1 MHAFIT
7 WLNAYPYNNFPD
19 YTQSLLFAGIIV
31 WIFFRQEKTSVK
43 VKNFL
48 LSFLLSFN
56 TANIFAALINSLINS
71 SFPNKGLSSF
81 FVASF
86 ALLLTVIPIG
96 ELFRNFVGKRKT
108 VFLFIYAQFFVSN
121 CLGMIIAYT
130 VFQRFL
136 ITIILSIAILLGFR
150 QEIRYMAQEKTMLST
165 DRRFIFS
172 TIFFMALMTAEAEMP
187 RIVLDGS
194 KDGAVNSLA
203 IGVSIVGIFLTV
215 MYNVIMKFSFY
226 SISTYETYLR
236 EHYNDV
242 ITPAK
247 NLSYLSDHAVELVEY
262 YERKGVQAVVFYTDI
277 LNFRDINIL
286 HGYEAGS
293 HVLKLIAEKL
303 MAAFP
308 DGIIIRMSSDH
319 FAGIVPLDGAIER
332 FDQIRKDVE
341 DLSLDETLLLNIGV
355 YQLSHNFTTDP
366 SKYLMRSID
375 LAATAMRHIPQ
386 GSKEH
391 IQMFNED
398 LEKAEKIRTHV
409 LSSVDQAVT
418 EGWHDVYYQPLID
431 IKSGKLAEFE
441 ALSRWIDPI
450 YGFLTPD
457 QFIVPLEDSRL
468 VYKMDLNVLR
478 SFAKDAQ
485 VQLSQG
491 QKVYPISFNI
501 SRTDLEASINIYEEI
516 EKIVHDYHLSKDLV
530 HIEITESA
538 LNDSSEKMKEAL
550 HHFHELGY
558 EVWMDD
564 FGSGYS
570 SLNVL
575 KDYHFD
581 VLKIDM
587 VFLRHFD
594 ERSQTIIASICEMA
608 NHLGIRTVAEGVET
622 QQQFDFLKRVGCTY
636 AQGYLFS
643 KPLPFDETT
652 IKMQSLM

>member
-1 MHAFIT
+1 MHTFIT
-7 WLNAYPYNNFPD
+7 WLNVYPYNNFPD
-19 YTQSLLFAGIIV
+19 YTQSLLFAGMII
-31 WIFFRQEKTSVK
+31 WIFFRQEKTFVK
-43 VKNFL
+43 VEKFL
-48 LSFLLSFN
+48 LSFLFSFN
-56 TANIFAALINSLINS
+56 TANIFAALIKSLVG
-71 SFPNKGLSSF
+71 SFFPVKGLSSF
-81 FVASF
+81 FVATF
-86 ALLLTVIPIG
+86 ALILTVIPIG
-96 ELFRNFVGKRKT
+96 ELFRAVVGKMRT

-121 CLGMIIAYT
+121 CLGMLISYT

-136 ITIILSIAILLGFR
+136 ITTILSIAIIFGFR
-150 QEIRYMAQEKTMLST
+150 REIRYMAHEKTMLST

-172 TIFFMALMTAEAEMP
+172 TIFFMCLMSAEAEMP
-187 RIVLDGS
+187 RIVLDGT
-194 KDGAVNSLA
+194 KDDAVNSLA
-203 IGVSIVGIFLTV
+203 IGVTIVGIFLTI

-226 SISTYETYLR
+226 SISTYESYLR

-242 ITPAK
+242 MTPAK
-247 NLSYLSDHAVELVEY
+247 NFSYLSDHASELVEHY
-262 YERKGVQAVVFYTDI
+262 KRKGIQAVVFYTDI
-277 LNFRDINIL
+277 LNFRDVNIL

-293 HVLKLIAEKL
+293 HILKELAKKL
-303 MAAFP
+303 MVAFP
-308 DGIIIRMSSDH
+308 EGIIIRMSSDH
-319 FAGIVPLDGAIER
+319 FAGIVPLEGAIDR
-332 FDQIRKDVE
+332 FKLIHQDVE
-341 DLSLDETLLLNIGV
+341 DLSLDETLALNIGL
-355 YQLSHNFTTDP
+355 YQLTDDFATDP
-366 SKYLMRSID
+366 MKHLMRSID
-375 LAATAMRHIPQ
+375 LAATAMRHIPER
-386 GSKEH
+386 SKEH
-391 IQMFNED
+391 VQMFNDD

-418 EGWHDVYYQPLID
+418 DGWHDVYYQPLIN
-431 IKSGKLAEFE
+431 IKTGKLAEYE
-441 ALSRWIDPI
+441 ALSRWVDPI

-457 QFIVPLEDSRL
+457 KFIVPLEASRL
-468 VYKMDLNVLR
+468 IYKIDLNVLR

-485 VQLSQG
+485 MQLSKG
-491 QKVYPISFNI
+491 HKVYPISFNI

-538 LNDSSEKMKEAL
+538 LNDSSEKMKEAV
-550 HHFHELGY
+550 HHFHDLGY

-594 ERSQTIIASICEMA
+594 EHSQIIIESICEMA

-622 QQQFDFLKRVGCTY
+622 QEQFDFLKRVGCTY

-643 KPLPFDETT
+643 KPLPFDEITT
-652 IKMQSLM
+652 KMQSYM

>member
-1 MHAFIT
+1 
-7 WLNAYPYNNFPD
+7 
-19 YTQSLLFAGIIV
+19 
-31 WIFFRQEKTSVK
+31 
-43 VKNFL
+43 
-48 LSFLLSFN
+48 
-56 TANIFAALINSLINS
+56 
-71 SFPNKGLSSF
+71 
-81 FVASF
+81 
-86 ALLLTVIPIG
+86 
-96 ELFRNFVGKRKT
+96 
-108 VFLFIYAQFFVSN
+108 
-121 CLGMIIAYT
+121 
-130 VFQRFL
+130 
-136 ITIILSIAILLGFR
+136 
-150 QEIRYMAQEKTMLST
+150 
-165 DRRFIFS
+165 
-172 TIFFMALMTAEAEMP
+172 
-187 RIVLDGS
+187 
-194 KDGAVNSLA
+194 
-203 IGVSIVGIFLTV
+203 
-215 MYNVIMKFSFY
+215 
-226 SISTYETYLR
+226 
-236 EHYNDV
+236 
-242 ITPAK
+242 
-247 NLSYLSDHAVELVEY
+247 
-262 YERKGVQAVVFYTDI
+262 
-277 LNFRDINIL
+277 
-286 HGYEAGS
+286 
-293 HVLKLIAEKL
+293 

-319 FAGIVPLDGAIER
+319 FAGIVPLDGAIEH
-332 FDQIRKDVE
+332 FDQICKDVE

-491 QKVYPISFNI
+491 QKVYPISFNS

-538 LNDSSEKMKEAL
+538 FSENIQ
-550 HHFHELGY
+550 
-558 EVWMDD
+558 EVIDLTVSLKNKGFLIEIDD

-570 SLNVL
+570 SLSALTELLISN
-575 KDYHFD
+575 
-581 VLKIDM
+581 
-587 VFLRHFD
+587 
-594 ERSQTIIASICEMA
+594 CPP
-608 NHLGIRTVAEGVET
+608 
-622 QQQFDFLKRVGCTY
+622 DFLSEKPIVRDFINILIIPGTFLYLHSFALIELYNGKRGFVGKGILKY
-636 AQGYLFS
+636 SFYIIYPLHLFVLYLLRYIVFKNLS
-643 KPLPFDETT
+643 KKRRHTT
-652 IKMQSLM
+652 GVL

>member
-1 MHAFIT
+1 
-7 WLNAYPYNNFPD
+7 
-19 YTQSLLFAGIIV
+19 
-31 WIFFRQEKTSVK
+31 
-43 VKNFL
+43 
-48 LSFLLSFN
+48 
-56 TANIFAALINSLINS
+56 
-71 SFPNKGLSSF
+71 
-81 FVASF
+81 
-86 ALLLTVIPIG
+86 
-96 ELFRNFVGKRKT
+96 
-108 VFLFIYAQFFVSN
+108 
-121 CLGMIIAYT
+121 
-130 VFQRFL
+130 
-136 ITIILSIAILLGFR
+136 
-150 QEIRYMAQEKTMLST
+150 
-165 DRRFIFS
+165 
-172 TIFFMALMTAEAEMP
+172 
-187 RIVLDGS
+187 
-194 KDGAVNSLA
+194 
-203 IGVSIVGIFLTV
+203 
-215 MYNVIMKFSFY
+215 
-226 SISTYETYLR
+226 
-236 EHYNDV
+236 
-242 ITPAK
+242 
-247 NLSYLSDHAVELVEY
+247 
-262 YERKGVQAVVFYTDI
+262 
-277 LNFRDINIL
+277 
-286 HGYEAGS
+286 
-293 HVLKLIAEKL
+293 

-319 FAGIVPLDGAIER
+319 FAGIVPLDGAIEH

-491 QKVYPISFNI
+491 QKVYPISFNS

-550 HHFHELGY
+550 HHFHDLGY

-622 QQQFDFLKRVGCTY
+622 QQQFDFLKKVGCTY

-643 KPLPFDETT
+643 KPLPFDEIT